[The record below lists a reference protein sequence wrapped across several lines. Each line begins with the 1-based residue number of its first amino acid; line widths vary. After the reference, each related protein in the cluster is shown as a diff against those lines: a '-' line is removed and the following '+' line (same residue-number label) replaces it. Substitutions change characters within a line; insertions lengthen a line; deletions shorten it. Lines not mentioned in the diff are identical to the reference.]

1 MSTPKAQASLN
12 VTGLYSYRYDK
23 AFFNGLDLFAGPG
36 HLLQIEGENGS
47 GKTTLLKILC
57 GLIEA
62 DEGEILWGGSDIY
75 SIMEE
80 YRGDLHYLGHKNGIK
95 AGLSCKENLKAL
107 SALGNRIN
115 TTDYEEVL
123 EKYGL
128 KGYEDTYAYT
138 LSAGQK
144 RRLSLARLSINQTR
158 LWILDEPFTSLDEQ
172 GKNDM
177 KKIFQQHLQTG
188 GIILLTSHDNIQWQ
202 DIDISRIRLKQ

>member
-1 MSTPKAQASLN
+1 MSTLNAQPSLQ
-12 VTGLYSYRYDK
+12 VTGLHSYRYDK
-23 AFFNGLDLFAGPG
+23 AFFHGLDLFAAPG
-36 HLLQIEGENGS
+36 KLLQIEGENGS

-62 DEGEILWGGSDIY
+62 DEGEILWGGNDIY
-75 SIMEE
+75 SVMQE

-95 AGLSCKENLKAL
+95 AGLSCIENLKVL
-107 SALGNRIN
+107 SALGNQVN
-115 TTDYEEVL
+115 TTNYSEVL
-123 EKYGL
+123 EVYGL

-144 RRLSLARLSINQTR
+144 RRLSLARLSINQAR

-177 KKIFQQHLQTG
+177 KRIFQGHLQTG
-188 GIILLTSHDNIQWQ
+188 GIILLTSHDNIQWR
-202 DIDISRIRLKQ
+202 DIDILRIRL

>member
-1 MSTPKAQASLN
+1 MSTLNAQPSLQ
-12 VTGLYSYRYDK
+12 VTGLHSYRYDK
-23 AFFNGLDLFAGPG
+23 AFFNGLNLSAAPG
-36 HLLQIEGENGS
+36 KLLQIEGENGS

-62 DEGEILWGGSDIY
+62 DEGKILWGGNDIY
-75 SIMEE
+75 SVMQE

-95 AGLSCKENLKAL
+95 AGLTCNENLKVL
-107 SALGNRIN
+107 SALGNRVN
-115 TTDYEEVL
+115 TTGYSEVL
-123 EKYGL
+123 EAYGL

-144 RRLSLARLSINQTR
+144 RRLSLARLSINQAR

-177 KKIFQQHLQTG
+177 KKIFQGHLQTG

-202 DIDISRIRLKQ
+202 DIDILRIRL